1 MSVGLPWVADGENKI
16 YSTTFVQQLKQ
27 KKMEQQPPC
36 VGSQPMIVKFSQ
48 PYSNGIQSHNLSR
61 HTIGYV
67 LRGTK
72 YIYYGDIR
80 YEVSR
85 GEIYFL
91 AKGHHYTED
100 VPESEQH
107 PFEQIACYYSP
118 EHLGQILSNLSMNY
132 NLNVVNDHS
141 CPSCRELSHV
151 VSPAWSAAR
160 NFFMTLNQY
169 LRDELFTH
177 DSTAE
182 NIKMTELIYLI
193 VTRMNCC
200 LKSKV
205 LSNVDSARESFEQL
219 IYGHIFSD
227 ISIEELAARSNRSM
241 TSFKKEFRRHFFA
254 PPHKWFIRQR
264 LMHSRLLL
272 ISTDKSISEVG
283 IECNFPNTSHFIKLF
298 KKEYGQTPAAYRA
311 NHIPSKVG

>member
-1 MSVGLPWVADGENKI
+1 MMEHQHPEVG
-16 YSTTFVQQLKQ
+16 Q
-27 KKMEQQPPC
+27 
-36 VGSQPMIVKFSQ
+36 QPMIVKFSQ

-67 LRGTK
+67 LHGTK
-72 YIYYGDIR
+72 YIYYGDMR
-80 YEVSR
+80 HEVHR
-85 GEIYFL
+85 GELFFL

-100 VPESEQH
+100 VPDGDH

-118 EHLGQILSNLSMNY
+118 ELLGHILSHLSMNY
-132 NLNVVNDHS
+132 NLNIINDHT
-141 CPSCRELSHV
+141 CDRCRESTHV
-151 VSPAWSAAR
+151 VYTAWNAVR
-160 NFFMTLNQY
+160 NFFSTINQY
-169 LRDELFTH
+169 IRDDLFSH

-193 VTRMNCC
+193 VTKSDCC

-205 LSNVDSARESFEQL
+205 LSNVDMARENFEQL
-219 IYGHIFSD
+219 IYGNIFSD

-241 TSFKKEFRRHFFA
+241 TSFKKEFRRHFYA

-272 ISTDKSISEVG
+272 ISTDKSIAEVG
-283 IECNFPNTSHFIKLF
+283 IECSFPNTSHFIKLF
-298 KKEYGQTPAAYRA
+298 KKQYGQTPAAYRA
-311 NHIPSKVG
+311 SHIPSQVG